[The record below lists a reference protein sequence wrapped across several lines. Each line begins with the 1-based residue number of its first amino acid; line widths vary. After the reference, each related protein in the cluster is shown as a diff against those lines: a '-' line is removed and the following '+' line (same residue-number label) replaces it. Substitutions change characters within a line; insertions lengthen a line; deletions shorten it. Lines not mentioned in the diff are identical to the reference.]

1 MCLAYAVHVR
11 RGIERWAWLL
21 VALIPAFVLLRTVA
35 SAAVPARPPLV
46 LVVPIEGTIDL
57 GMGPFVERAL
67 REAAESHA
75 AAVVL
80 DVNTLGGRV
89 DAAVAIRD
97 QLLGSAVPTV
107 AFINPRAIS
116 AGALIALAAETIVVA
131 RGATIGAATPVLL
144 GSDGESPQPVEEK
157 TLSYVRKEFRATA
170 DARGRP
176 GLIAE
181 AMVDPDVAIEGVVAA
196 GKLLT
201 LTTDEALEQK
211 LADLGADSL
220 PAALAELGWAN
231 AELRRLDMNWAERV
245 VRFVTQPALASLL
258 MTLGVLGLIIE
269 LRTPGLGIPG
279 LVGVLSLVIFF
290 WGHAL
295 VRLVGWEQIALV
307 VAGLLLLTLEVFV
320 IPGFGIAG
328 VLGILA
334 LALGLGTSLV
344 GDGASLR
351 SVVLVGSRVA
361 VSTALALVISLVAFR
376 YLPSLPGGQKLVLSR
391 SLQGRTH
398 AVSAHEVD
406 RASLL
411 GACGTS
417 LTPLRPAGTASL
429 GGIRVDVV
437 SEGDFIDSG
446 EHVEVVR
453 DEGLRV
459 VVKRRAPAGKEQPI

>member
-1 MCLAYAVHVR
+1 MCLASKRHVQ
-11 RGIERWAWLL
+11 RGIERWALSL
-21 VALIPAFVLLRTVA
+21 IALIPALVLLWGGA
-35 SAAVPARPPLV
+35 STAAPAPAPVV

-67 REAAESHA
+67 REAAEGQA
-75 AAVVL
+75 VAVVL

-97 QLLGSAVPTV
+97 QLLGSPVPTV

-116 AGALIALAAETIVVA
+116 AGALLALAAEKIVVA
-131 RGATIGAATPVLL
+131 GGATMGAATPVLL
-144 GSDGESPQPVEEK
+144 GSDGVLPQPVEEK

-181 AMVDPDVAIEGVVAA
+181 AMVDPDVAIEGVVPA

-201 LTTDEALEQK
+201 LTTDEALELK
-211 LADLGADSL
+211 VADFRADSL

-231 AELRRLDMNWAERV
+231 ADLRRLEMNWAERV
-245 VRFVTQPALASLL
+245 VRFITQPVLASLL
-258 MTLGVLGLIIE
+258 MTLGVLGLVVE
-269 LRTPGLGIPG
+269 LRTPGLGVPG
-279 LVGVLSLVIFF
+279 LVGVLSLVTFF

-307 VAGLLLLTLEVFV
+307 VAGLLLLVLEVFV
-320 IPGFGIAG
+320 IPGFGLAG
-328 VLGILA
+328 VLGLLA
-334 LALGLGTSLV
+334 LALGLGTSLI
-344 GDGASLR
+344 GDGASWR
-351 SVVLVGSRVA
+351 AAAIAGSRVA
-361 VSTALALVISLVAFR
+361 ASVALAAVISLVAFR
-376 YLPSLPGGQKLVLSR
+376 YLPRLPGAQKLVLGR
-391 SLQGRTH
+391 SLQDRTH
-398 AVSAHEVD
+398 SVPAHDVS

-411 GACGTS
+411 GVSGTS

-429 GGIRVDVV
+429 GGLRVDVV
-437 SEGDFIDSG
+437 SEGEFIESG

-459 VVKRRAPAGKEQPI
+459 VVKRRPAAEKEGLT